1 MVPTA
6 DFSITKG
13 PSGHSVTLAST
24 STDSDGSILKY
35 NWNFGDSLING
46 TDASTVTHNYVKSG
60 NYTVTL
66 SVTDNDNSIS
76 LIKSKTVI
84 FDDAPTAS
92 FTVTPNL
99 LTANVDA
106 SLSTDDK
113 GIAYYVWS
121 WGDGTANSN
130 LTRKTT
136 SHVYTTAG
144 EKTIVLTVY
153 DSSLQTST
161 ETKKVNVTAPPVNN
175 APTASFNYTIS
186 QLNVNVDASNS
197 SDDGNIATYQWSW
210 GDGK

>member
-1 MVPTA
+1 LTA
-6 DFSITKG
+6 N
-13 PSGHSVTLAST
+13 V
-24 STDSDGSILKY
+24 
-35 NWNFGDSLING
+35 
-46 TDASTVTHNYVKSG
+46 DASSSADDNGIAYYVWNWGDGTANSNVTTATASHAYATAG
-60 NYTVTL
+60 E
-66 SVTDNDNSIS
+66 
-76 LIKSKTVI
+76 KTVI
-84 FDDAPTAS
+84 LTVYDSALQTATATNKVNVTAPDNPPTAS
-92 FTVTPNL
+92 FTVTPNF
-99 LTANVDA
+99 LTANIDA

-113 GIAYYVWS
+113 GIAYYVWN

-161 ETKKVNVTAPPVNN
+161 VTYKVNVTAPVNN

-186 QLNVNVDASNS
+186 QLNVNVDANGS
-197 SDDGNIATYQWSW
+197 SDDGSIATYQWKW